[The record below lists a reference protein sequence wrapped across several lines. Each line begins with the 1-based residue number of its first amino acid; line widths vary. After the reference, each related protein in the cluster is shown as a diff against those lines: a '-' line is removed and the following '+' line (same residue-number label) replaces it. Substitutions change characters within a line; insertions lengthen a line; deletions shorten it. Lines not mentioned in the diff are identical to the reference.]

1 MHGHFA
7 LELRFA
13 LIVEVLASNVFSSH
27 DVESLLLLL
36 LCTLLDEDTFESYN
50 QRLENQVDAGTLLQ
64 RVLTLIS
71 AQAAS
76 SGGG

>member
-1 MHGHFA
+1 M
-7 LELRFA
+7 
-13 LIVEVLASNVFSSH
+13 IVDVLASNVFSSH

>member
-1 MHGHFA
+1 M
-7 LELRFA
+7 
-13 LIVEVLASNVFSSH
+13 IVEVLASNVFSSH

>member
-1 MHGHFA
+1 M
-7 LELRFA
+7 
-13 LIVEVLASNVFSSH
+13 LASNVFSSH

-50 QRLENQVDAGTLLQ
+50 QRLDNQVDAGTLLQ

>member
-1 MHGHFA
+1 M
-7 LELRFA
+7 
-13 LIVEVLASNVFSSH
+13 IIEVLASNVFSSH